1 MHGYLNAAW
10 NLWNVLAAEYAGLPR
25 LWFLHTCALCQDCC
39 MVPFLPTIRLCCP
52 TLTPLL
58 LPLFASWALTE
69 PRGPPVPVCAIVTHK
84 WRSCSSSTL
93 AAADGGAVLV
103 QVPNHD
109 RQVLGATRPT
119 QHTTGQGLAQLGG
132 SCLLGDSLCGGRP
145 AGSPDPNHKRAP

>member
-1 MHGYLNAAW
+1 
-10 NLWNVLAAEYAGLPR
+10 
-25 LWFLHTCALCQDCC
+25 
-39 MVPFLPTIRLCCP
+39 MVPFLHLSPSLPNPNLCYPFLPTLRLCCL
-52 TLTPLL
+52 TLTPL

-132 SCLLGDSLCGGRP
+132 SCLLVDSLCGEKP
-145 AGSPDPNHKRAP
+145 AGSPNPNPKRAPWVLTLQ